1 MDCRKGKGMENL
13 FSLKKQL
20 QFLEEQLLQPEVRK
34 SAKDL
39 AILLADEFI
48 EFGSSGRVYNKQQ
61 VISGLPTSPTVQ
73 MKLMDFQVK
82 LLAPDVALTV
92 YRLVKDSEQSKEK
105 KYSLRSS
112 IWRLQRN
119 HPLKK

>member
-1 MDCRKGKGMENL
+1 MENL